1 MDTETEVPSHIPA
14 VCGSSYFSSSGTLSH
29 NLGTDNVQE
38 RLHNVDLTVCVMMLI
53 MMQMADNYLS
63 VAEDRQCHLIILHS
77 Y

>member
-1 MDTETEVPSHIPA
+1 MDTETEVPSHIPT

-38 RLHNVDLTVCVMMLI
+38 CLHNVDLTVYVMMQI
-53 MMQMADNYLS
+53 ADNYLS